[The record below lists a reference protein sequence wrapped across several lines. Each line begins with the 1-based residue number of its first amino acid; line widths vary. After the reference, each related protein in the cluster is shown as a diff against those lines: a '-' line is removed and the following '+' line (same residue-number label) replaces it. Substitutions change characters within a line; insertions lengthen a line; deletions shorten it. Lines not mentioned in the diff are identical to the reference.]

1 MGAFASS
8 GIAVSNL
15 DKLTANVLVRRGQAL
30 VPVPGVRWK
39 LVVSRYWRI
48 HPSFACGEGASLD
61 PRVNVRTA
69 YHRPGLQA
77 FALAGFLFLGG
88 FKMNKRMG
96 VIAIIV
102 KDRKS
107 SSSKV
112 NEILTEYGAIIIGR
126 MGVPYREKK
135 LNVIALIVEANS
147 DQIGALTGKLGMI
160 PQVEVKSILI
170 TK

>member
-1 MGAFASS
+1 
-8 GIAVSNL
+8 
-15 DKLTANVLVRRGQAL
+15 
-30 VPVPGVRWK
+30 
-39 LVVSRYWRI
+39 
-48 HPSFACGEGASLD
+48 
-61 PRVNVRTA
+61 
-69 YHRPGLQA
+69 
-77 FALAGFLFLGG
+77 
-88 FKMNKRMG
+88 MNKRMG

-126 MGVPYREKK
+126 MGVPYRKKK
-135 LNVIALIVEANS
+135 LNLIALIVEANT

>member
-1 MGAFASS
+1 
-8 GIAVSNL
+8 
-15 DKLTANVLVRRGQAL
+15 
-30 VPVPGVRWK
+30 
-39 LVVSRYWRI
+39 
-48 HPSFACGEGASLD
+48 
-61 PRVNVRTA
+61 
-69 YHRPGLQA
+69 
-77 FALAGFLFLGG
+77 
-88 FKMNKRMG
+88 MNKRMG

-112 NEILTEYGAIIIGR
+112 NEILTEYGATIIGR
-126 MGVPYREKK
+126 MGVPYRKK
-135 LNVIALIVEANS
+135 QLNLIALIVEANT

>member
-1 MGAFASS
+1 
-8 GIAVSNL
+8 
-15 DKLTANVLVRRGQAL
+15 
-30 VPVPGVRWK
+30 
-39 LVVSRYWRI
+39 
-48 HPSFACGEGASLD
+48 
-61 PRVNVRTA
+61 
-69 YHRPGLQA
+69 
-77 FALAGFLFLGG
+77 
-88 FKMNKRMG
+88 MNKRMG

-112 NEILTEYGAIIIGR
+112 NEILTEYGEMIIGR

-135 LNVIALIVEANS
+135 VNVISLIVEANT
-147 DQIGALTGKLGMI
+147 DQIGALTGKLGMV

>member
-1 MGAFASS
+1 
-8 GIAVSNL
+8 
-15 DKLTANVLVRRGQAL
+15 
-30 VPVPGVRWK
+30 
-39 LVVSRYWRI
+39 
-48 HPSFACGEGASLD
+48 
-61 PRVNVRTA
+61 
-69 YHRPGLQA
+69 
-77 FALAGFLFLGG
+77 
-88 FKMNKRMG
+88 MNKRMG

-112 NEILTEYGAIIIGR
+112 NEILTEYGEMIIGR

-135 LNVIALIVEANS
+135 VNVISLIVEANT

>member
-1 MGAFASS
+1 M
-8 GIAVSNL
+8 I
-15 DKLTANVLVRRGQAL
+15 
-30 VPVPGVRWK
+30 
-39 LVVSRYWRI
+39 
-48 HPSFACGEGASLD
+48 C
-61 PRVNVRTA
+61 
-69 YHRPGLQA
+69 
-77 FALAGFLFLGG
+77 GG

-112 NEILTEYGAIIIGR
+112 NEILTEYGEIIIGR

-135 LNVIALIVEANS
+135 LNVIALIVEANT